1 MTGPPRV
8 LVLAGSL
15 RSPSNT
21 HGLAG
26 AVAEA
31 VGRYGAEPVV
41 WDPRTRP
48 LPMADPRY
56 HHATEPY
63 PDPAVRRLRE
73 EAGGAAAFVF
83 VSPIYHNSYSG
94 VLKNALDLLEIAQ
107 VGGKA
112 VAVASHGG
120 ARSRQAVDQLR
131 LVARGLRA
139 WTVPAQVCTDREDFT
154 PCAGADPVVTDPAAL
169 ARIDRLAGELTA
181 IARLLPLV
189 EHALTPG
196 QA

>member
-1 MTGPPRV
+1 MTQPPRV

-15 RSPSNT
+15 REPSYT
-21 HGLAG
+21 HGLAA

-31 VGRYGAEPVV
+31 VERYGAEPLL

-63 PDPAVRRLRE
+63 PDPGVRQLRA
-73 EAGGAAAFVF
+73 EASEAAAFAF

-154 PCAGADPVVTDPAAL
+154 PCASGDPAITDRAAL
-169 ARIDRLAGELTA
+169 ARIDRVAGELTSM
-181 IARLLPLV
+181 ARLLPLV
-189 EHALTPG
+189 ERALSPN